1 MELTKYWNLVVI
13 LLISLSL
20 VGLYY
25 YHKKNWRYY
34 PFRDWKYFDSL
45 SAVGPIAA
53 EVMKKYKQMSP
64 ILKKG
69 TRLSFSLLNLRE
81 WQFLLLILRGLQKK
95 SNANEKAEAEYKC
108 FQKVI
113 HCALLNSIELSWK
126 SNKHQFLFLF
136 PPVWKLC
143 GQLFPEEMV
152 LELLEKETSCLI
164 SFAKKDEAQAST
176 QILLS
181 FCDYQLRNNPN
192 GSVLET
198 HKPQMEKL
206 RKLFP
211 AKISSTRTS
220 VEVTLITKDQPNVIS
235 FPQNQKRERS
245 LFRVDHRFGS

>member
-95 SNANEKAEAEYKC
+95 SNASKKAEAEYKC

-164 SFAKKDEAQAST
+164 SFAKKDVAQASA
-176 QILLS
+176 QIFLS
-181 FCDYQLRNNPN
+181 FYDHQPLNNPD

-211 AKISSTRTS
+211 AKISSMRTS
-220 VEVTLITKDQPNVIS
+220 VEVTLIIKDQSNVIS
-235 FPQNQKRERS
+235 FAPNQKKERP
-245 LFRVDHRFGS
+245 LFKASHHFGF